1 MTSAKALLG
10 AWICNIPPPPI
21 VAPKWDEIGESFS
34 IGECTGAPPP
44 IVPQTANGHCLCC
57 WIMLV
62 KPSECFM
69 VVSPTQPENMP
80 WFEYIRISLCKEI
93 IFMKTVMA
101 LGFLGQ
107 FPALIRIL
115 DTLPISTEIDQQ
127 FWKWIWN
134 KQAVSLKGVEYMCLP
149 TWGKSATDCR
159 IFLCATQDV
168 AYSTEGSSSQVYFTY
183 VGAKGIV
190 TLPPPVRGAV
200 CHPSVRGDASWGE

>member
-1 MTSAKALLG
+1 MPLGWAAWSGLHCWALKCDDISESPSRCL
-10 AWICNIPPPPI
+10 NMQPPPSPYCGAK
-21 VAPKWDEIGESFS
+21 VGWDWWKLLHRWMYWGTS
-34 IGECTGAPPP
+34 P
-44 IVPQTANGHCLCC
+44 HCISNSQWALFVLLDYACKTH
-57 WIMLV
+57 WNFHGG
-62 KPSECFM
+62 KPY
-69 VVSPTQPENMP
+69 PAWNMP

-149 TWGKSATDCR
+149 TRWGKSATDCR
-159 IFLCATQDV
+159 IFV
-168 AYSTEGSSSQVYFTY
+168 
-183 VGAKGIV
+183 
-190 TLPPPVRGAV
+190 PHRM
-200 CHPSVRGDASWGE
+200 